1 MTARKVDLT
10 TAVQIGVD
18 AWMEA
23 LPERAQNADAATLAL
38 MRHTIGQQLLPIVTA
53 LIEHFGLEAA
63 E

>member
-10 TAVQIGVD
+10 AAVQIGVD
-18 AWMEA
+18 AWMA
-23 LPERAQNADAATLAL
+23 TLPVEVQNADPARVAI

-53 LIEHFGLEAA
+53 LIEHFGLEVA